1 MNTLRGAIDDYL
13 LLRRDLGFKLIQA
26 EHWLH
31 DFAAFMEDQQA
42 SFITVERTLQWA
54 LRPSDAQPPYWA
66 KRLSAVRLFAR
77 YRSMTDPRTEVPPV
91 GLLPY
96 HPRRAKPYLYTE
108 EDIDALMSAAGAL
121 PPPDGLRGRTYACLL
136 GLLAVTGLRI
146 GEALRLKRNDVDLQE
161 GLLTVH
167 GTKFDKSR
175 LVPLHPSTGH
185 ALSAYAG
192 QRDGCFGQAKP
203 DHFFVSARGTSL
215 TGSSV
220 RRTFRLLCRRV
231 GLHGSDGCDEP
242 RLHHFRHRFATET
255 LLQWYRS
262 SEDIERQLPVLSTFL
277 GHASIAD
284 TYWYLSAQPELMG
297 EALQRLEQRWEK
309 SS

>member
-1 MNTLRGAIDDYL
+1 MNTLREAIDDYL
-13 LLRRDLGFKLIQA
+13 LLRRDLGFKLIQT

-31 DFAAFMEDQQA
+31 DFAAFMEDRQA
-42 SFITVERTLQWA
+42 SFITVERALQWA
-54 LRPSDAQPPYWA
+54 LRPSDAKPPCWA

-96 HPRRAKPYLYTE
+96 HPRRAKPYWYTE
-108 EDIDALMSAAGAL
+108 EDIAALMSAARAL
-121 PPPDGLRGRTYACLL
+121 PPPGGLRGRTYACLL

-146 GEALRLKRNDVDLQE
+146 GEALRLKREDVDLE
-161 GLLTVH
+161 YKLLTIH

-175 LVPLHPSTGH
+175 LVPLHPSTDS

-203 DHFFVSARGTSL
+203 DHFFVSPRGTSL
-215 TGSSV
+215 TPSSV
-220 RRTFRLLCRRV
+220 RRTFRLLCRQV
-231 GLHGSDGCDEP
+231 GLQGLDGCDEP

-277 GHASIAD
+277 GHACIAD